1 MANKAGDKA
10 GNKGALGRWCNRL
23 VGGGCLALLLSGCAS
38 MSQQECLVADWRLV
52 GYEDASQ
59 GHSTTRIGEHR
70 KACAKANVQPDLNRY
85 QQGHREGARVYC
97 VKPRGYQEG
106 AAGKAYQGICPA
118 DLEPAFLR
126 AYDHG
131 RERHAITQQ
140 ISQLEGSISSSKLDI
155 GRYQDDIAEHEK
167 AIVDGKSSSKERR
180 QHLRDMEQLRQQI
193 AAAEIAISH
202 AQRSIDEL
210 HYELQRLE
218 QQHQR
223 LGYSL

>member
-1 MANKAGDKA
+1 MTTKA
-10 GNKGALGRWCNRL
+10 KGTGVLGWL
-23 VGGGCLALLLSGCAS
+23 YLAVAAVGVGLALSGCAS
-38 MSQQECLVADWRLV
+38 MSQQECLAADWRLV

-59 GHSTTRIGEHR
+59 GHSTARIGNHR
-70 KACAKANVQPDLNRY
+70 KACAKVNVQPDLNRY
-85 QQGHREGARVYC
+85 QQGHREGARIYC

-131 RERHAITQQ
+131 RERYAITQQ
-140 ISQLEGSISSSKLDI
+140 ISQLEGDISSRKLDI
-155 GRYQDDIAEHEK
+155 GRYQDDIASHEK

-180 QHLRDMEQLRQQI
+180 QHLGDMEQLRQQI
-193 AAAEIAISH
+193 ADAEIAISH
-202 AQRSIDEL
+202 AQRSIGEL
-210 HYELQRLE
+210 QYELQLLE
-218 QQHQR
+218 LQHKR